1 MRFRMRLS
9 LVTAL
14 LALTGSG
21 VSGDSIPVTTM
32 ATRQLEPVAPSTTMT
47 QSSEPTS
54 AAPLVAEDPNFDPYT
69 EDQAAAAAAPAQQ
82 QQQTYEPKNRKV
94 EAFDFDP
101 SEGLTFFVKAGASEC
116 FFQDAKFTGDVIAG
130 AYVVSSADSHID
142 VEVCALMESLVVM
155 MA

>member
-1 MRFRMRLS
+1 VHAS
-9 LVTAL
+9 TIEAL
-14 LALTGSG
+14 P
-21 VSGDSIPVTTM
+21 PV
-32 ATRQLEPVAPSTTMT
+32 L
-47 QSSEPTS
+47 
-54 AAPLVAEDPNFDPYT
+54 
-69 EDQAAAAAAPAQQ
+69 AAPAQ

-142 VEVCALMESLVVM
+142 VEVCAFMEDLVAM

>member
-1 MRFRMRLS
+1 MRLCMRIS
-9 LVTAL
+9 VGAVL
-14 LALTGSG
+14 LALTRSD
-21 VSGDSIPVTTM
+21 VSGDSFPSTTM

-47 QSSEPTS
+47 QTS

-69 EDQAAAAAAPAQQ
+69 ADHAAPE
-82 QQQTYEPKNRKV
+82 QQTYEPKNRKV

-101 SEGLTFFVKAGASEC
+101 SEGLTFFVKASASEC

-142 VEVCALMESLVVM
+142 VEVRS
-155 MA
+155 